1 MPEEDP
7 LPDTDPLSFPDGPR
21 SELDRALRE
30 LVERAGDVMTTQG
43 RLRALLRATQVVAE
57 ELDLP
62 VVLQRIV
69 DAAVELVDAEYG
81 AIGVIAPHGGG
92 LEEFIYVGMTP
103 QQKATIGE
111 LPEGHGLLGAL
122 IADPHPIRL
131 THLSA
136 DGRSSGF
143 PAGHPEMDSFLG
155 VPIRVRDTVFGN
167 LYLTNQRGG
176 TFSAEDEQLVSALAA
191 TAGSAVENARL
202 FAEARMRESWMTA
215 SAEIS
220 SVILS
225 AGRDAGLEALTAQVL
240 RLAGAG
246 RVTVVLPTPDPE
258 LLQVAASA
266 EPADREGASGA
277 GSHGGGTTANG
288 PAGSSADAG
297 GELGASGTAA
307 AEVLAHG
314 VSRAAGPLLFGRHA
328 AAIGDEDSRSA
339 GHTPQPDTDQRGDA
353 SPQPGTARQPGA
365 THRHALPGDAVY
377 APADEQTT
385 FAAESPDPM
394 ALRDDRRSGP
404 LLAVPLS
411 ASGTTWG
418 VIVIAR
424 APGARRFTAAEQEIA
439 DDLAGRAG
447 LAFEVAQAREDHQRM
462 LLVEDRSRISRDL
475 HDHVV
480 QQLFGT
486 GMQLQALVRRLGAGE
501 EPDTEAAADAVSTAV
516 AQIDDSI
523 AQIRTVIFALE
534 SSGSEEQPTT
544 RRRLLDLTDQ
554 ASAALV
560 RRPAVSF
567 TGPVDLVVTG
577 GLADDVAAVVRE
589 CVTNVVKHA
598 SATRVSLDVTAA
610 DGRVVVTVSDDGIG
624 LLPAGENG
632 GRRSGLRNLEQ
643 RAVRREGSLTVDS
656 TPGRTSVRW
665 SVPFPEFD
673 DEESR

>member
-1 MPEEDP
+1 MADS
-7 LPDTDPLSFPDGPR
+7 DPLSFPDGPR

-81 AIGVIAPHGGG
+81 AIGVIAPQGGG

-103 QQKATIGE
+103 QQKDTIGE

-176 TFSAEDEQLVSALAA
+176 AFSAEDEQLVSALAA

-246 RVTVVLPTPDPE
+246 RVAVVLPTPDPE

-266 EPADREGASGA
+266 EQAGREGASGA
-277 GSHGGGTTANG
+277 GAT
-288 PAGSSADAG
+288 GSSADG
-297 GELGASGTAA
+297 DGELRASGTAA

-314 VSRAAGPLLFGRHA
+314 VSRAAGPVLFGRHA
-328 AAIGDEDSRSA
+328 AAIGDEH
-339 GHTPQPDTDQRGDA
+339 GHGQSTPPRRTHQQPDTDQPADA
-353 SPQPGTARQPGA
+353 SPHPATSPQPGAA
-365 THRHALPGDAVY
+365 HRHALPGEAVS
-377 APADEQTT
+377 APDDEQMA
-385 FAAESPDPM
+385 FAAEAPEPM
-394 ALRDDRRSGP
+394 ALHDDRRSGP

-424 APGARRFTAAEQEIA
+424 APGARQFTAAEQEIA

-501 EPDTEAAADAVSTAV
+501 EPDTEAAADTISTAV
-516 AQIDDSI
+516 TQIDDSI

-610 DGRVVVTVSDDGIG
+610 DGRVVVTVADDGIG

-656 TPGRTSVRW
+656 APGRTSVRW